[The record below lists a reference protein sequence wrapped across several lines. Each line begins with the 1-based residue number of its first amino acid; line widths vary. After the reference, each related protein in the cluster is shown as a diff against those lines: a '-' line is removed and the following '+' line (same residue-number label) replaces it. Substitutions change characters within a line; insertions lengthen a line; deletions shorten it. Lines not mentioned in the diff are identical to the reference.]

1 MSRFSKPQP
10 RPLPDPK
17 AAEAFISRGKS
28 SLAPVPTTPDSTK
41 PPPTKRSR
49 SKSSATEVVTFRL
62 SPEHKARL
70 EAIAEHEDR
79 SVQKILARILVPMI
93 ESYQLPES

>member
-10 RPLPDPK
+10 RELPDPK

-28 SLAPVPTTPDSTK
+28 SLAPVPTAPTPTAAEGA
-41 PPPTKRSR
+41 KRSR
-49 SKSSATEVVTFRL
+49 SRSAATEVVTFRL

-93 ESYQLPES
+93 ESYELPE